1 MASASNTH
9 EVPGHIDHLR
19 RLHLAALIDE
29 FGGDLALI
37 GKYCDHGSEKTLRR
51 RIKQYGLAERFE
63 AARTRPR
70 RPI

>member
-19 RLHLAALIDE
+19 CVHLGALIDE
-29 FGGDLALI
+29 FGGDLSLI
-37 GKYCDHGSEKTLRR
+37 GKYWDRGSEKTLRR
-51 RIKQYGLAERFE
+51 LIKQYGLAERFE
-63 AARTRPR
+63 AARARPR